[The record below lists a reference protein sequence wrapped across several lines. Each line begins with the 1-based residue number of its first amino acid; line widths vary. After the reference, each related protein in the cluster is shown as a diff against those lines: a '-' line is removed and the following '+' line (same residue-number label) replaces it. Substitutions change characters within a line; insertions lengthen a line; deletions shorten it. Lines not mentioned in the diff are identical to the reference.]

1 MGAYQI
7 VYSHLNLTISLWKI
21 GVVTTHC
28 APCRIRTCDPLL
40 TAARAKNLLK
50 RTYSPPYA
58 SALTRLSYTGQS
70 VPDWTYI
77 PAYHDSESL
86 HYASCYIAL
95 LCYGKLGYI
104 VICCTPRRT
113 SPTYVSRGTSQEFI
127 SCFYVA
133 YGSPLK
139 SI

>member
-7 VYSHLNLTISLWKI
+7 VYSHLNLTISLWKT

-40 TAARAKNLLK
+40 L
-50 RTYSPPYA
+50 A

-70 VPDWTYI
+70 VPDWTHI

-86 HYASCYIAL
+86 HYASCHIAAL